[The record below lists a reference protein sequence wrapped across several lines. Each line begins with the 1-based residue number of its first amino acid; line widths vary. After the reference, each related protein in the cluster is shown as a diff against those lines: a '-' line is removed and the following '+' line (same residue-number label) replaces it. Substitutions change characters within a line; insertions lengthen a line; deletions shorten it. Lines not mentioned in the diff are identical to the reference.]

1 MDRYPSRRRVQ
12 RRNARVWISDRQYL
26 EQLPLVRDA
35 FNRVAAMRR
44 EDRRNIA
51 VLDPDLGTLLRLA
64 YRSITP
70 PAVPAGRTRGVRR
83 LFIRAC
89 SVAGFNVR
97 PFL

>member
-1 MDRYPSRRRVQ
+1 MDRYPRRRRAQ
-12 RRNARVWISDRQYL
+12 RRNARVWISNRQYL

-35 FNRVAAMRR
+35 FNRVAAMRPR
-44 EDRRNIA
+44 DRRNIA

-70 PAVPAGRTRGVRR
+70 PVVPAGRCAGVRR
-83 LFIRAC
+83 LFVRAC
-89 SVAGFNVR
+89 EVAGFDVL